1 MSSLRVTLIDV
12 GCGDSILLEATDRH
26 GDVHFGLIDAND
38 TTYLRSSFIFLKRFF
53 ETKKINQPLF
63 FDFVLLTHEHSDH
76 AQGLKSILREFG
88 AKRFWY
94 PKSLSLSS
102 FANLIRFANRSA
114 RVQHHE
120 SVNSGKILPQF
131 GDVSMEVLWP
141 PWNTIDSNPNNNSVV
156 LLLRLGNVAVVLT
169 GDAEETVWTQIAPSI
184 PADTEFFKVPHHG
197 SENGTF
203 DRAGN
208 LCWLPNCPA
217 TARLGIST
225 HITPHQL
232 PDQKVLSA
240 FSGQGM
246 TAVQRTDE
254 HHHIT
259 FETDGQSS
267 WASYSHREI

>member
-12 GCGDSILLEATDRH
+12 GCGDSILLESADH
-26 GDVHFGLIDAND
+26 NGDLHFGLIDAND
-38 TTYLRSSFIFLKRFF
+38 TTYLRSSYIFIKRFF
-53 ETKKINQPLF
+53 ETKKINRNIF

-76 AQGLKSILREFG
+76 AQGLKTILREFG

-102 FANLIRFANRSA
+102 FAHLIRFANRSA

-120 SVNSGKILPQF
+120 AINSGKRLPQF

-156 LLLRLGNVAVVLT
+156 LLLRLGNVAVLLT
-169 GDAEETVWTQIAPSI
+169 GDAEEKVWAHVAPLI
-184 PADTEFFKVPHHG
+184 PPDTAFIKVPHHG

-203 DRAGN
+203 DSAGN
-208 LCWLPNCPA
+208 PCWLRNCPPS
-217 TARLGIST
+217 ARFGVST
-225 HITPHQL
+225 HFTPHQL
-232 PDQKVLSA
+232 PDQKVLQA
-240 FSGQGM
+240 FRAHG
-246 TAVQRTDE
+246 VKVHRTDV
-254 HHHIT
+254 HFHIT

-267 WASYSHREI
+267 SAVYNHQEI